1 MTEIKRIVN
10 RRFLIVFLL
19 AVFAN
24 IFIFVYQ
31 QLGTMNVSDFM
42 FMEKQRKFLVEY
54 LGVNENADLKSG
66 EFSDYSKDFSENENE
81 LFVQAYNEVKRK
93 KGYIKGYGRNIEE
106 IIDSAHNMQDFS
118 VFADKGTFAYK
129 NINKTIKD
137 FERVRSLKLPFDND
151 KALDKFFSY
160 NVIFYIAYAIMI
172 MVVYKLMEERDNGM
186 WEIVR

>member
-93 KGYIKGYGRNIEE
+93 DI
-106 IIDSAHNMQDFS
+106 
-118 VFADKGTFAYK
+118 
-129 NINKTIKD
+129 
-137 FERVRSLKLPFDND
+137 
-151 KALDKFFSY
+151 
-160 NVIFYIAYAIMI
+160 
-172 MVVYKLMEERDNGM
+172 
-186 WEIVR
+186 